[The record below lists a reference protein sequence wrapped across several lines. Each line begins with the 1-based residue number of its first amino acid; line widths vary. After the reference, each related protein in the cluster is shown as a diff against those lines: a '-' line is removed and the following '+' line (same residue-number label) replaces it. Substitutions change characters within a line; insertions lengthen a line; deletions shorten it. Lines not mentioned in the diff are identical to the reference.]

1 MNAKNRK
8 STQPM
13 TKDGPILPKPPQRR
27 AIFPCNQQGGSK
39 AFQELPTCPRQLA
52 NLRTQRLHQI
62 FLAMQLRDSSV
73 LLEEFLKMVFSDENI
88 LDAYFFPKPI
98 WDFMGADQPVGFPAS
113 GALPDWIPKDVASR
127 SAAQAASMALI
138 RPCERR
144 VTQLATFLYPC
155 GHFYYARN
163 QALSGRE
170 GVILN
175 LEQVGTMRSLLLARP
190 LHHLYGPETWE
201 TGVRGHRKHLEVSGN
216 SVQQVQIQPHKAV
229 VTEKH
234 IVMAIVLGV
243 CPEGYRQ
250 LEQRA

>member
-1 MNAKNRK
+1 VTFSHEQDIAMNAKNRK

-13 TKDGPILPKPPQRR
+13 TKDDPTLRQLPQRR

-155 GHFYYARN
+155 AHFYYARN

-175 LEQVGTMRSLLLARP
+175 LEQVETMRSLLLARP
-190 LHHLYGPETWE
+190 LHHLRT
-201 TGVRGHRKHLEVSGN
+201 
-216 SVQQVQIQPHKAV
+216 KAPSLGA
-229 VTEKH
+229 TL
-234 IVMAIVLGV
+234 AAVLGLAV
-243 CPEGYRQ
+243 CDEDVSLTQVARISSAVYIANLKVSAIWGQ
-250 LEQRA
+250 S